1 MEKKNYLKPE
11 MKVFDMKVE
20 GMLCDS
26 GDGIETQ
33 AKPRSLFDTE
43 VDDN

>member
-20 GMLCDS
+20 GMLCES
-26 GDGIETQ
+26 GIETA
-33 AKPRSLFDTE
+33 AKVRGGW
-43 VDDN
+43 DDDEEQY

>member
-20 GMLCDS
+20 GTLLDS
-26 GDGIETQ
+26 SDSTGR
-33 AKPRSLFDTE
+33 AKGNSWY
-43 VDDN
+43 DDEDF

>member
-20 GMLCDS
+20 GMLCES
-26 GDGIETQ
+26 GVETG
-33 AKPRSLFDTE
+33 AKPSGW
-43 VDDN
+43 DDEEDY